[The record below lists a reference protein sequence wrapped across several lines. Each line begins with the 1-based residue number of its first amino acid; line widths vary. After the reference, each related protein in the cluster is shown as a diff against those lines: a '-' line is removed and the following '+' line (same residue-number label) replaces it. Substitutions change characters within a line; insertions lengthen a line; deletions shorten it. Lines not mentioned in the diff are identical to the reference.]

1 MPKALQRAFQTV
13 SHGSLKDH
21 KSRQVSINDI
31 LWADKIIIMEPENK
45 SDLLE
50 MLGSMHLSDKP
61 RYDRIVGKIT
71 SLAQLGGKQAV
82 DDPHHYSPGTL
93 EYGKVVLNLAYLA
106 NSLVELWET
115 QRSWPETGKE
125 VDAEAAAGPFGS

>member
-1 MPKALQRAFQTV
+1 M
-13 SHGSLKDH
+13 
-21 KSRQVSINDI
+21 
-31 LWADKIIIMEPENK
+31 
-45 SDLLE
+45 
-50 MLGSMHLSDKP
+50 
-61 RYDRIVGKIT
+61 
-71 SLAQLGGKQAV
+71 

-125 VDAEAAAGPFGS
+125 ADAETAAGPFGS